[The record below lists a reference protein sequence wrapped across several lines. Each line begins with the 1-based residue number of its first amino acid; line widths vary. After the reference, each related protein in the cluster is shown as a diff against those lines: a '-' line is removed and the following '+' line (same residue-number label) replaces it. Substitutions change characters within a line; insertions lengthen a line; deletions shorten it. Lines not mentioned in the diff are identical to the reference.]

1 MTLIYDG
8 FSEIILYYCNVIFS
22 IKVSKKPIQHPKS
35 KQPSAVNIAAK
46 HYYLISFIE
55 GAMVM
60 AVEILAGKILSMY
73 YGNSLIVWTPIL
85 GVTLAGLTIG
95 YFIGGILSNKYPQKS
110 TLFYVVLCGA
120 VFSGILPFW
129 SSDIMTMNG
138 DLGHTWGA
146 TVSAIM
152 FLLPTLICMGA
163 VSPIII
169 NHLSKEISQSGKS
182 AGNVYAISTV
192 GGIIA
197 TFITGFVILPN
208 FGVKVSLVSFTAL
221 FGVIPFIYFI
231 KRKKVI
237 IPTSLIVFLLFTTF
251 FGTREKS
258 FGTGKK
264 INVLHSSEGLMGHL
278 FVGDDVPLEKRSLL
292 INYISQ
298 TFMHVPTKRSQWRYI
313 HRLALYSSHK
323 PPGSEVL
330 ICGLG
335 GGNLVN
341 EMANLQFK
349 IDAVELD
356 ERMAILAKEFFFMT
370 DIGLKTFVDD
380 ARHYIRTCEKKYDI
394 IILDMSAGENQPAN
408 VYTETCFKEIYK
420 LLNDDGILFLHY
432 QNVLEGEHSIAVKSL
447 GKTLQAAGFIVKPLN
462 TQNDWKNVS
471 EIILFSSKSEMKFN
485 PASFNRRDK
494 FADPFGF
501 PMDENMFLENY
512 DFSEGMI
519 LSDDKPIMDLLHSNT
534 LFQSRGATIESTFP
548 IFFHEDIELY

>member
-1 MTLIYDG
+1 M
-8 FSEIILYYCNVIFS
+8 
-22 IKVSKKPIQHPKS
+22 SKKHIQPS
-35 KQPSAVNIAAK
+35 KQKQSSSVTIAAK
-46 HYYLISFIE
+46 HYYFISFIE

-95 YFIGGILSNKYPQKS
+95 YFVGGIISNKYPQKS

-120 VFSGILPFW
+120 IFTGILPFW
-129 SSDIMTMNG
+129 SSNIMIMNA

-146 TVSAIM
+146 TVSAMM

-169 NHLSKEISQSGKS
+169 NHLSKEISQSGRS

-192 GGIIA
+192 GGILA
-197 TFITGFVILPN
+197 TFITGFWILPN
-208 FGVKVSLVSFTAL
+208 FGVKVSLISFTVI
-221 FGVIPFIYFI
+221 FSVIPFIYFI
-231 KRKKVI
+231 KSKNVI
-237 IPTSLIVFLLFTTF
+237 IPTCLIVFLLFTSF

-258 FGTGKK
+258 YGTGKK
-264 INVLHSSEGLMGHL
+264 IKVLHSSEGLMGHL

-313 HRLALYSSHK
+313 HRLALYSSYK
-323 PPGSEVL
+323 PPGSEIL

-356 ERMAILAKEFFFMT
+356 ERMAVIAKKYFFMT
-370 DIGLKTFVDD
+370 DIGLKTYVDD
-380 ARHYIRTCEKKYDI
+380 ARHFIRTCEKKYDI

-408 VYTETCFKEIYK
+408 VYTETCFKEIYNI
-420 LLNDDGILFLHY
+420 LNEDGILFLHY
-432 QNVLEGEHSIAVKSL
+432 QNVLEGEHSMAVKSL
-447 GKTLQAAGFIVKPLN
+447 GKTLQAAGFIVKPIN
-462 TQNDWKNVS
+462 TQNDWKNVA
-471 EIILFSSKSEMKFN
+471 EIILFSSKSEIQFN
-485 PASFNRRDK
+485 SNSFKRRDK

-501 PMDENMFLENY
+501 PMDETMLVHNY

-519 LSDDKPIMDLLHSNT
+519 LTDDKPIMDLLHSNT
-534 LFQSRGATIESTFP
+534 LFQSRGATLESTFP
-548 IFFHEDIELY
+548 LFFHEDIEIY